1 MAATIRAVAAAAGV
15 SITTVSFVLNNKHP
29 QVDAIPKETRDRVKA
44 CAAALGYRRNPA
56 AATLRTGRSL
66 WVGVMVQSLV
76 DETDAWMWAPYE
88 LCLLSGIQKTF
99 SEHGYFTVVGS
110 EPQSDAV
117 DNLEGLI
124 SSGIG
129 GLIMRNPTPRAVAKA
144 QELINEGTPVI
155 AVFPQT
161 KDDLY
166 PYSIDVDNYS
176 AGQLAGKLVL
186 EAGRKKFLTMTYDWF
201 WHVDNERVKGFTD
214 EIANSGGAT
223 PIHVPVAKKTDAEI
237 LDFLVPVL
245 EKERPDAVMCTNAGN
260 TLLTSIAA
268 SRIGISVPDEMMI
281 IGFDCSSFRGARN
294 QRLSAIGTSW
304 WEAGQL
310 AASSILELTQSRET
324 WQGPKALEPRFIP
337 GDTTPAGLGDGP
349 SPWWLL

>member
-29 QVDAIPKETRDRVKA
+29 QVDAIPKETRDRVKT
-44 CAAALGYRRNPA
+44 CASALGYRRNPA

-66 WVGVMVQSLV
+66 WVGVMVQTLV
-76 DETDAWMWAPYE
+76 DESDAWMWAPYE

-99 SEHGYFTVVGS
+99 SEQGYFTVVGS
-110 EPQSDAV
+110 EPQNESI

-129 GLIMRNPTPRAVAKA
+129 GLIMRNPSPKAIVKA
-144 QELINEGTPVI
+144 QELIHEGTPVM
-155 AVFPQT
+155 AVFPGT

-176 AGQLAGKLVL
+176 SGQLAGRLVV
-186 EAGRKKFLTMTYDWF
+186 EAGRKKPMTMAYDWF
-201 WHVDNERVKGFTD
+201 WHVDDERVRGFRD
-214 EIANSGGAT
+214 VIEGEGGAS
-223 PIHVPVAKKTDAEI
+223 PIHVRVVKDSDAEI
-237 LDFLVPVL
+237 LEFMVSVL
-245 EKERPDAVMCTNAGN
+245 EKERPDALMCTNAGN
-260 TLLTSIAA
+260 TLMASIAA
-268 SRIGISVPDEMMI
+268 SRLGIAVPDKLMI
-281 IGFDCSSFRGARN
+281 IGYDCSSFRGARN

-310 AASSILELTQSRET
+310 AASSILELTRDKEN
-324 WQGPKALEPRFIP
+324 WQGPKTLEPRFIP
-337 GDTTPAGLGDGP
+337 GETTPAGLGEGR